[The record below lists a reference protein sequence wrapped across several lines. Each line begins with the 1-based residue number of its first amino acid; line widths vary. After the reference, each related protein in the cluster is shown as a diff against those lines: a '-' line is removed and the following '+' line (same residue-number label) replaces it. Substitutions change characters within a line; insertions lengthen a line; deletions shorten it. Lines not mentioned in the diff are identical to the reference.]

1 MLVRLVNIDVTQS
14 SNQDGQ
20 WFVSDWTGTTMID
33 GYMYDG
39 DWPNPEYGTHY
50 ISITGVLHYTYGTYK
65 LMPRGP
71 NDFNDPVT
79 AIEDELPEQFKL
91 LTNYP
96 NPFNPSTI
104 IEFDLGN
111 TILDFV
117 QLDVLDINGRVVTT
131 LLSGIPSVKKVIWDG
146 KNGQGQTMPA
156 GVYFARLKSRSTVLN
171 KKMILLK

>member
-50 ISITGVLHYTYGTYK
+50 ISITGVLHYTYGTFK

-156 GVYFARLKSRSTVLN
+156 GVSPG
-171 KKMILLK
+171 